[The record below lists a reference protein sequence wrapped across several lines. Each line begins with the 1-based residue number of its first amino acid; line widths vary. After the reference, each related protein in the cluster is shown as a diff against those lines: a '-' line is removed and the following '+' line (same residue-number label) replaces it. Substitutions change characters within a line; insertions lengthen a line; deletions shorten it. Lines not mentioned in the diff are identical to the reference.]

1 MNDFFMATAFVGLGA
16 AIIAGWLPLRIGRIL
31 YWSGAGI
38 TTMSVFLM
46 AYPPDWKSGLLMSV
60 FAACAVTGL
69 AYVNTEFISIGG
81 RTYSLF
87 GDPASIDDYGVG
99 LTPTKT
105 WWLAVFAVA
114 TLIASGAA
122 FVADGAQA
130 WIPVGLGAIAL
141 FAAVSLGY
149 RDALAGRPI
158 AAGQK
163 LQLGLLAVLTLGVF
177 PVVYLGAYK
186 TGKRRTVDKP
196 ADC

>member
-1 MNDFFMATAFVGLGA
+1 MNDFFMATAFAGLGA
-16 AIIAGWLPLRIGRIL
+16 AIIAGWLPLRIGRIV
-31 YWSGAGI
+31 YWSGAVV
-38 TTMSVFLM
+38 TTVSVFLM

-60 FAACAVTGL
+60 FAACAMTGV
-69 AYVNTEFISIGG
+69 AYVHTEFISIGG

-87 GDPASIDDYGVG
+87 TDPDTIDDYGVG

-114 TLIASGAA
+114 MLIAIGAVY
-122 FVADGAQA
+122 VADGAQA
-130 WIPVGLGAIAL
+130 WVPTGLGAIGL

-163 LQLGLLAVLTLGVF
+163 LQLGLLTVLTLGVF
-177 PVVYLGAYK
+177 LVVYRGSYEA
-186 TGKRRTVDKP
+186 GKRCAVDR
-196 ADC
+196 